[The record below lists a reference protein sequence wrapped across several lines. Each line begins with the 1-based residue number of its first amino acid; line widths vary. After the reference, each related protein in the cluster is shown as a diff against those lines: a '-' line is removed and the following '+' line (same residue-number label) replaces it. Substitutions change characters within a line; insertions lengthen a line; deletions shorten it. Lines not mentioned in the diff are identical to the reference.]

1 MATFS
6 DIRTIPGLYG
16 GGFGRVVDVQRLT
29 GGRVSLSDAPQ
40 DALVRL
46 ERLADPLKTFQQN
59 VQQFFGDAET
69 QSRNALRL
77 SGDMLTLLQQI
88 DAEQREQLGP
98 QLLPP
103 LGPQLPP
110 LGAQPERPQAQDDE
124 QNTTAVQ
131 DTDEQ
136 TQAAFEQALQRQDE
150 AQPFGPD
157 LIAQLDALL
166 NRPPI
171 EVRTTPVSFGEVN
184 GSAPNLSSNSAS
196 LAAQA
201 YAVALGNSPNNELS
215 LTV

>member
-46 ERLADPLKTFQQN
+46 ERLADPLQSFQQN
-59 VQQFFGDAET
+59 VQQFFGDANA
-69 QSRNALRL
+69 QSRNTPRL
-77 SGDMLTLLQQI
+77 SGEMLTLLQQI

-98 QLLPP
+98 QLPP

-110 LGAQPERPQAQDDE
+110 LGTQPERQATEEQDQSEDSSSESATAQGQGAFELAAQAQSE
-124 QNTTAVQ
+124 
-131 DTDEQ
+131 TD
-136 TQAAFEQALQRQDE
+136 
-150 AQPFGPD
+150 PFGPD

-166 NRPPI
+166 SRPPI
-171 EVRTTPVSFGEVN
+171 EVRTTPVSFGDVN
-184 GSAPNLSSNSAS
+184 GSAPSLSSSSAS

-201 YAVALGNSPNNELS
+201 YAATLGNSSGNETN
-215 LTV
+215 LTI